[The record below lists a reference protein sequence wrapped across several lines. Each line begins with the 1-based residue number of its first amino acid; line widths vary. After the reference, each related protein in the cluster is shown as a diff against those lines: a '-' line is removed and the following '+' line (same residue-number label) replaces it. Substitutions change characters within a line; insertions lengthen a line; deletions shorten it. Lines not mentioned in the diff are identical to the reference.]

1 MRPIAPHPVKETVR
15 SLLDSRERSA
25 ATTTGSASRNVRPS
39 PNAKTSASAKQQPG
53 GCIDLT
59 DDDDKGSSTKQA
71 TNMRT
76 VVQTSQILTPVV
88 QANALRSG
96 ILLPGSPVV
105 LQPVTQGVRL
115 GQGNVVYAS
124 GTSIVRPGVTVAGQV
139 PQLRPGQIL
148 LQQQRSAS
156 NAVAVNRPPPPLKSA
171 PGVQVIYLFRLRGDT
186 LGPAYNEFSYNEHP
200 IIASRFLYIKLID
213 CNVKKF
219 GYNEQLVSSA
229 YLFTRCKRDPV

>member
-1 MRPIAPHPVKETVR
+1 MRPIAPHPGKETVR
-15 SLLDSRERSA
+15 SLLDTQRGA
-25 ATTTGSASRNVRPS
+25 AATTGSASRNVRPS
-39 PNAKTSASAKQQPG
+39 PNAKISASGKQLG

-59 DDDDKGSSTKQA
+59 DDDEKGSSTKQA

-88 QANALRSG
+88 PANALRSG

-124 GTSIVRPGVTVAGQV
+124 GTSIVRPGVTVAGPV

-148 LQQQRSAS
+148 LQQQRSGN
-156 NAVAVNRPPPPLKSA
+156 NAVTVSRPPPPLKSA
-171 PGVQVIYLFRLRGDT
+171 PGVQVIFFVWRVVLIKRTPVWNKGRESMRMSSFCGRL
-186 LGPAYNEFSYNEHP
+186 
-200 IIASRFLYIKLID
+200 
-213 CNVKKF
+213 
-219 GYNEQLVSSA
+219 
-229 YLFTRCKRDPV
+229 LFTHLLEKLKPNVWQWQK